1 MCIYAHQNVF
11 FLQKKITRPSINLHP
26 HGFVFKYSKHP
37 EVHENEKENDSGMYL
52 FRVIEGQMTKVNEV
66 K

>member
-1 MCIYAHQNVF
+1 MHTKTFFSSKKDNSAIYQP
-11 FLQKKITRPSINLHP
+11 TPYP

-37 EVHENEKENDSGMYL
+37 EVHENEIKNDSGIYL